1 MGNYIRTTPCS
12 RKDIGCIIISP
23 HRSNF
28 ENDKIVYRVVGPL
41 YYSQKNY
48 TYVHINLLLI
58 TSECGNSHYFWIK
71 NLSRLVLS
79 QISNSQ
85 HKKYFCD
92 GCLLHFSNENLLFQH
107 QQNDCNH
114 LYTSIPSREIKKDKY
129 GAYILEPNPHYSYTN
144 RTFRHEPYSFAYL
157 IKYSFNDSLSKF
169 ELYRGANAANVFVK
183 KTENYLTRIYENYLK
198 PIIPME
204 HLTREK

>member
-12 RKDIGCIIISP
+12 RKDIGCIIIPPIFYSVR
-23 HRSNF
+23 HR
-28 ENDKIVYRVVGPL
+28 R
-41 YYSQKNY
+41 KNY

-114 LYTSIPSREIKKDKY
+114 LYTSIPSREIKR
-129 GAYILEPNPHYSYTN
+129 TN
-144 RTFRHEPYSFAYL
+144 T
-157 IKYSFNDSLSKF
+157 
-169 ELYRGANAANVFVK
+169 EL
-183 KTENYLTRIYENYLK
+183 TT
-198 PIIPME
+198 
-204 HLTREK
+204 HLTILFLNLNFTVVQTLLMADVCGICEKPFLEGERGGLRDHCHLTGKIRFIAHYTCYFKL

>member
-1 MGNYIRTTPCS
+1 
-12 RKDIGCIIISP
+12 
-23 HRSNF
+23 
-28 ENDKIVYRVVGPL
+28 
-41 YYSQKNY
+41 KNY

-58 TSECGNSHYFWIK
+58 TSECGNSHYCWIK

-183 KTENYLTRIYENYLK
+183 KTENYLTRIHENYLK